1 MGILNFLFKGKTQKE
16 TQYPLDPELIRVN
29 RTVKAQ
35 AQEIQTLKAQLSEV
49 LAEKR
54 QEQESEITEDKDELL
69 RQRLKSDETEIK
81 KSKFGRSASLRKFFA
96 DKKLLEKT
104 EICDKDD
111 NDVFGKFGD
120 LLILDSGRL
129 ALTDTNGN
137 VLSYGMD
144 LNNVI
149 FKPGTFINQLKRGRI
164 LIPYDKDYNPVV
176 DWEEE
181 EINDIKYDE
190 EEKCYHETLKAKEK
204 AKKLLIKK
212 DQEIRGLTDELSKVE
227 NINIDVNKEY
237 DELKRTVKL
246 QKGQIDS
253 SNSELSTI
261 MEQFSQFQMSYGDIQ
276 RKVTS
281 LTETKAIYEDIIN
294 RQEVVIEKLLAQFE
308 ESGDKT
314 EFRKAY
320 SQVKEVIDYAKTRL
334 PQQVIISEQEKEEK
348 IPEKVEERR

>member
-1 MGILNFLFKGKTQKE
+1 MGILNFLFKNKSQKE
-16 TQYPLDPELIRVN
+16 IQYPLNPELIRENRIVN
-29 RTVKAQ
+29 ALKR
-35 AQEIQTLKAQLSEV
+35 ENETLKAQISEL
-49 LAEKR
+49 LAERR
-54 QEQESEITEDKDELL
+54 QEQENEIQEDKDELL
-69 RQRLKSDETEIK
+69 RQKLKEDETEIK
-81 KSKFGRSASLRKFFA
+81 KTKFGRSASLRKFFA

-129 ALTDTNGN
+129 ALTDVEGN

-149 FKPGTFINQLKRGRI
+149 YKPGTFINQLKRGRI
-164 LIPYDKDYNPVV
+164 LIPYDKDYNPIV

-181 EINDIKYDE
+181 EINDLKYSE
-190 EEKCYHETLKAKEK
+190 EDKMYHETLKAKEK
-204 AKKLLIKK
+204 AKNLLIEK
-212 DQEIRGLTDELSKVE
+212 DQEIRRLTSELSKVE
-227 NINIDVNKEY
+227 NINIDVTKEY
-237 DELKRTVKL
+237 NELKRTVKL
-246 QKGQIDS
+246 QEGQIDS

-261 MEQFSQFQMSYGDIQ
+261 MEQFAQFQMSYGDIQ

-281 LTETKAIYEDIIN
+281 LTETKAIYEDIMN
-294 RQEVVIEKLLAQFE
+294 RQEAVIEKLLAQFE

-320 SQVKEVIDYAKTRL
+320 AQVKEVIDYAKTRL
-334 PQQVIISEQEKEEK
+334 PQQIILKEEQEEKTTEKLEEK
-348 IPEKVEERR
+348 R

>member
-1 MGILNFLFKGKTQKE
+1 MGLFDFFKGKVQKE
-16 TQYPLDPELIRVN
+16 VQYPLDPGLIKVN
-29 RTVKAQ
+29 RTIKAQ
-35 AQEIQTLKAQLSEV
+35 TQEIQTLRAQLSEV

-54 QEQESEITEDKDELL
+54 QEQESEIQEDKDELL
-69 RQRLKSDETEIK
+69 RQRLKEDETEIK
-81 KSKFGRSASLRKFFA
+81 KTKFGRSASLRKFFSE
-96 DKKLLEKT
+96 KELLKKT

-129 ALTDTNGN
+129 ALTDEKGK
-137 VLSYGMD
+137 VLSYGKD
-144 LNNVI
+144 LNSVI
-149 FKPGTFINQLKRGRI
+149 YKPGTFINQLKRGRI

-190 EEKCYHETLKAKEK
+190 EDKSYHETLKAKEK
-204 AKKLLIKK
+204 AKKLLIEK
-212 DQEIRGLTDELSKVE
+212 DQEIRRLTNELSKVE
-227 NINIDVNKEY
+227 NINIDVTKEY
-237 DELKRTVKL
+237 NELKRTLKL
-246 QKGQIDS
+246 QEGQIDT

-281 LTETKAIYEDIIN
+281 LTEIKAIYDDIIH
-294 RQEVVIEKLLAQFE
+294 RQEAVIEKLLSQFE

-314 EFRKAY
+314 EFRKAVELFKDTSDY
-320 SQVKEVIDYAKTRL
+320 ISSLKEQVNSKIEIK
-334 PQQVIISEQEKEEK
+334 PEKITNKIEEK
-348 IPEKVEERR
+348 R